1 MRAVIILSALFF
13 MNNLKAQDLKLHL
26 YKEGERDTLS
36 CYQITKIDSIDG
48 FYIIDAKNDKYRYR
62 IKSEKD
68 DYCECGT
75 CKNKVEVGKVYQLDL
90 ISFYTSSDYDLEKG
104 HFYEKNYRIHIDDR
118 YSDFPFEGQCGVFAD
133 DNMICRDIR
142 ENDNHERVFN
152 KALNLR
158 GLCLVKRKSGSA
170 PKAKVMYDE

>member
-13 MNNLKAQDLKLHL
+13 INNLRAQDLKLHL
-26 YKEGERDTLS
+26 YKEGERDSLS

-62 IKSEKD
+62 IKSEQD

-90 ISFYTSSDYDLEKG
+90 VSFYASLSYDSLKKRT
-104 HFYEKNYRIHIDDR
+104 YEQHYRIHIDDR
-118 YSDFPFEGQCGVFAD
+118 YSGFPSGFPFMQQCDVFAD
-133 DNMICRDIR
+133 DNMVCRDIR
-142 ENDNHERVFN
+142 EDDDHEYVFN

-158 GLCLVKRKSGSA
+158 GLCLIQEKKW
-170 PKAKVMYDE
+170 

>member
-13 MNNLKAQDLKLHL
+13 INNLRAQDLKLHL
-26 YKEGERDTLS
+26 YKEGEKDTLS

-62 IKSEKD
+62 IKSEQD

-75 CKNKVEVGKVYQLDL
+75 CKNRIEVGKVYQLDL
-90 ISFYTSSDYDLEKG
+90 ISFYTSLGYDLEKA
-104 HFYEKNYRIHIDDR
+104 HSYEENDRIHIDDR
-118 YSDFPFEGQCGVFAD
+118 YSGFPFMQQCDFFAD
-133 DNMICRDIR
+133 NNEVCRDIR

-158 GLCLVKRKSGSA
+158 GLCLVKRKSSSV